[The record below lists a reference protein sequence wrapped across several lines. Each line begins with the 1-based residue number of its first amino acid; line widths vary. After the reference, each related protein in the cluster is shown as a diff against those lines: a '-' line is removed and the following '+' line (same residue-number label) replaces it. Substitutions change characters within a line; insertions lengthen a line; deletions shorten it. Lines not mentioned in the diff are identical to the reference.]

1 MNNYK
6 ITVFCEIN
14 RDCKVKDVSFELI
27 SKAKELTQ
35 GMVDGEVQALV
46 VGKRLNYD
54 NIIEEL
60 SQYGADKVFIVNDDI
75 LAEYNAERYRKSVC
89 EILEKE
95 KPQVV
100 LFGATVIGRELAPL
114 VATSL
119 KTGLTADCT
128 GLEIADGKLETTRPT
143 YGGKMNATILCKTSP
158 QMATVRAGVFKAQK
172 HCSEKETAVNF
183 DWVKTQDCKEFTK
196 ILEFFPSTEKE
207 KNNLNKAEI
216 IFAGGR
222 GLKSRETFEKLYKL
236 AELTGASVGATRA
249 AVDAGFADKSIQ
261 IGQTGTTVHAKIYV
275 AFGISGA
282 AQHLAGINSCDKIIA
297 VNKDSEAPIF
307 KSADF
312 GFVADAE
319 EIIDTL
325 TNKLLHK

>member
-14 RDCKVKDVSFELI
+14 RDCKVREVSFELI

-35 GMVDGEVQALV
+35 GMGEVQALV
-46 VGKRLNYD
+46 VGQRLNYD

-60 SQYGADKVFIVNDDI
+60 SQCGADKVIVVNDDI

-89 EILEKE
+89 GILEKE

-128 GLEIADGKLETTRPT
+128 GLEISDGKLEATRPT
-143 YGGKMNATILCKTSP
+143 YGGKMNATILCKTFP

-236 AELTGASVGATRA
+236 AELAGASVGATRA

-275 AFGISGA
+275 AFGISGS

>member
-1 MNNYK
+1 MSNYK
-6 ITVFCEIN
+6 ITIFCETN
-14 RDCKVKDVSFELI
+14 RDFKIKEVAFELI
-27 SKAKELTQ
+27 SKAKKLTQ
-35 GMVDGEVQALV
+35 GMVDTEVQALV
-46 VGKRLNYD
+46 VGQRLNYD
-54 NIIEEL
+54 DIIDEL
-60 SQYGADKVFIVNDDI
+60 SEYGTDKVIIVNDDI
-75 LAEYNAERYRKSVC
+75 LAEYDAEKYRKAIC

-100 LFGATVIGRELAPL
+100 LFGATAIGRELAPL

-119 KTGLTADCT
+119 QTGLTADCT
-128 GLEIADGKLETTRPT
+128 GLEIAEGKLEATRPT
-143 YGGKMNATILCKTSP
+143 YGGKMNATILCKTYP
-158 QMATVRAGVFKAQK
+158 QMATVRTGVFKAEK
-172 HCSEKETAVNF
+172 HYPQKETVVNF

-196 ILEFFPSTEKE
+196 ILEFIKSPENE

-216 IFAGGR
+216 IFAGGK
-222 GLKSRETFEKLYKL
+222 GLKTKENFDKLYKL
-236 AELTGASVGATRA
+236 AELTGAKVGATRA
-249 AVDAGFADKSIQ
+249 AVDAGIADKSIQ
-261 IGQTGTTVHAKIYV
+261 IGQTGTTVHAKIYI

-297 VNKDSEAPIF
+297 INKDSEAPIF
-307 KSADF
+307 KSADY

>member
-14 RDCKVKDVSFELI
+14 RDCKVREVSFELI

-35 GMVDGEVQALV
+35 GMGEVQALV
-46 VGKRLNYD
+46 VGQRLNYD

-60 SQYGADKVFIVNDDI
+60 SQCGADKVIVVNDDI

-128 GLEIADGKLETTRPT
+128 GLEISDGKLEATRPT
-143 YGGKMNATILCKTSP
+143 YGGKMNATILCKTFP

-236 AELTGASVGATRA
+236 AELAGASVGATRA

-275 AFGISGA
+275 AFGISGS

>member
-14 RDCKVKDVSFELI
+14 RDCKVREVSFELI

-35 GMVDGEVQALV
+35 GMGEVQALV
-46 VGKRLNYD
+46 VGQRLNYD

-60 SQYGADKVFIVNDDI
+60 SQCGADKVIVVNDDI
-75 LAEYNAERYRKSVC
+75 FAEYNAERYRKSVC

-128 GLEIADGKLETTRPT
+128 GLEISDGKLEATRPT
-143 YGGKMNATILCKTSP
+143 YGGKMNATILCKTFP

-216 IFAGGR
+216 IFAGGK

-236 AELTGASVGATRA
+236 AELACASVGATRA

-275 AFGISGA
+275 AFGISGS